1 MTTKHSP
8 PTSLRLFKY
17 LQYVTVRSA
26 AAKWHFVRHIC
37 FSHMI
42 QHHWT
47 IQTKCYLM
55 HTKMKKMN
63 ILLPCSILFLLI
75 IADKTIF
82 TLSFNFHLF
91 IHLLIRLLNT
101 LEIYTLITQITVGDS
116 MPPLW
121 GGGGWKSL
129 VWPYADTCAYVKC
142 TAALVK

>member
-1 MTTKHSP
+1 MTLCSAY
-8 PTSLRLFKY
+8 LF
-17 LQYVTVRSA
+17 
-26 AAKWHFVRHIC
+26 
-37 FSHMI
+37 FSHDTAPLDYPN
-42 QHHWT
+42 QVLPYAH
-47 IQTKCYLM
+47 KNE
-55 HTKMKKMN
+55 KMN

-121 GGGGWKSL
+121 GGGGRKSL
-129 VWPYADTCAYVKC
+129 VWPYADTRAYVKC

>member
-1 MTTKHSP
+1 
-8 PTSLRLFKY
+8 
-17 LQYVTVRSA
+17 
-26 AAKWHFVRHIC
+26 
-37 FSHMI
+37 
-42 QHHWT
+42 
-47 IQTKCYLM
+47 M

-121 GGGGWKSL
+121 GGGNHLCGHMQTRVHMQSAQQL
-129 VWPYADTCAYVKC
+129 
-142 TAALVK
+142 